1 MSATRRMGQKV
12 AAPVVGYVDRMF
24 ATVHHRLD
32 ELFDEVSQG
41 RRDVATVENELK
53 RAVGLEIDVL
63 HEVVL
68 GLERR
73 IVELTQRI
81 EELEERGSS
90 GDVERDQPADA

>member
-1 MSATRRMGQKV
+1 MSATRRVGQKV

-41 RRDVATVENELK
+41 RRDLAAVDDDLK

-73 IVELTQRI
+73 IVELTERI
-81 EELEERGSS
+81 DDLEGRAR
-90 GDVERDQPADA
+90 DDAERDHPTDP